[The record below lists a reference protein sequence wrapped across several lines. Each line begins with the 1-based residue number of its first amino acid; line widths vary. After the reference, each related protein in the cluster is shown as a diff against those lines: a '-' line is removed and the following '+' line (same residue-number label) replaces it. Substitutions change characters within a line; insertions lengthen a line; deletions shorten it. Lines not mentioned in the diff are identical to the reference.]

1 MNDPSPV
8 FLHPSSFLLHLSTA
22 PMPRTPEPA
31 RLTDGIRTLP
41 EFLHWLGDIPADRI
55 LMRPPPGMATANDVL
70 RAQRQGL
77 LCECV
82 AGTLIEKRIGYRE
95 ASIAG
100 ELLAALERHVAQK
113 KLGVVTGSEGAYRLT
128 NHLVRIPAAGFCA
141 SDTFPGDTVPGEAAP
156 DTIPQF
162 VVEVP
167 GSDSTPG
174 EVARRLDD
182 YFKAGVKLV
191 WVVELEQRV
200 VYVHKSSST
209 PVTVAESG
217 TLDTGRVAG
226 GFKLPVA
233 TLFEPFA
240 ARRK

>member
-1 MNDPSPV
+1 
-8 FLHPSSFLLHLSTA
+8 
-22 PMPRTPEPA
+22 MPRIPDPA
-31 RLTDGIRTLP
+31 PLADGVLTLP

-77 LCECV
+77 MCECV

-100 ELLAALERHVAQK
+100 ALLAEFERHVAAK
-113 KLGVVTGSEGAYRLT
+113 KLGVVTGAEGSYRLS
-128 NHLVRIPAAGFCA
+128 NHLVRTPAAGFCA
-141 SDTFPGDTVPGEAAP
+141 AGTFPGDTVPGEAAP

-174 EVARRLDD
+174 EVARRLED
-182 YFKAGVKLV
+182 YFVAGVKLV
-191 WVVELEQRV
+191 WVVDLQHRV
-200 VYVHKSSST
+200 VNVHKSASKF
-209 PVTVAESG
+209 VAVSESG
-217 TLDTGRVAG
+217 TLDSGRIAG
-226 GFKLPVA
+226 GFKIPVA

-240 ARRK
+240 AKRK